1 MINTPTD
8 GQTPTAFEV
17 LEQILPNNA
26 WQEAWKV
33 FVKKSSEDINEATP
47 EFLGYVKIELK
58 NKILEELQKTSTDGS
73 SLLPNLKFTYKSFT
87 RKFNKYSRSDKS
99 LSSELGR
106 MIPLDALPD
115 EGQGKP
121 LTEIWI
127 NYPLTEQ
134 DKQVEQYLIDSITAD
149 WPNQR

>member
-1 MINTPTD
+1 
-8 GQTPTAFEV
+8 
-17 LEQILPNNA
+17 
-26 WQEAWKV
+26 
-33 FVKKSSEDINEATP
+33 
-47 EFLGYVKIELK
+47 
-58 NKILEELQKTSTDGS
+58 
-73 SLLPNLKFTYKSFT
+73 
-87 RKFNKYSRSDKS
+87 
-99 LSSELGR
+99 

-149 WPNQR
+149 WPNQDEIKDKITCIRLKEIQYLSQFITSQTGY

>member
-1 MINTPTD
+1 M
-8 GQTPTAFEV
+8 

-73 SLLPNLKFTYKSFT
+73 SLLQ
-87 RKFNKYSRSDKS
+87 
-99 LSSELGR
+99 
-106 MIPLDALPD
+106 I
-115 EGQGKP
+115 
-121 LTEIWI
+121 
-127 NYPLTEQ
+127 
-134 DKQVEQYLIDSITAD
+134 
-149 WPNQR
+149 

>member
-1 MINTPTD
+1 M
-8 GQTPTAFEV
+8 
-17 LEQILPNNA
+17 
-26 WQEAWKV
+26 
-33 FVKKSSEDINEATP
+33 
-47 EFLGYVKIELK
+47 KIELK

-73 SLLPNLKFTYKSFT
+73 SLLPNLKNLLI
-87 RKFNKYSRSDKS
+87 RASRASSTNTADQIKS

-134 DKQVEQYLIDSITAD
+134 DKQVEQYLIDRLLLTGLIKMKLKIKLPAIRLEEIQYLSQFITS
-149 WPNQR
+149 QTGY